1 MTNGAPTVKYEGDTG
16 VQRDAERASRQ
27 RPPRGFR
34 VPNPKPALTK
44 LDEDEYYLKEDDFQ
58 PGERLPW
65 RVPPLN
71 RRLLAREVV
80 LWAVVGVLLTGILY
94 SLARFT

>member
-1 MTNGAPTVKYEGDTG
+1 MKNEGDTG
-16 VQRDAERASRQ
+16 VRRERRRASAQ
-27 RPPRGFR
+27 PSPGFR
-34 VPNPKPALTK
+34 VPDPSPALTE

-80 LWAVVGVLLTGILY
+80 LWAVTGVLLTGILY